1 MDIPKTLE
9 ELRVEHEEEFR
20 KAILDLYRRAKEEHG
35 YKPTLLLQ
43 MVQQYGPYAAATKI
57 IEIPGQSS
65 GFTKLWE
72 LKALELSVEALVWE
86 KYRYLFPPE
95 IVDTCRETLRTYG
108 YFKDKDMMQ
117 EMSGSSSEE
126 RSATLMPTGN
136 ETPQRIQSTAARY
149 ERDSMI
155 VAETKRLAKGKCQL
169 CGQDAPF
176 KTKNEEPYLECHHI
190 VALAEG
196 GADTMQNTVALCPN
210 CHTKMHMLNLEEDR
224 ERLLRIAASRT

>member
-155 VAETKRLAKGKCQL
+155 VAETKRLANVNYADRMRPSKQKTRNRTSNAITSWLWPRVVPTQCRILWLSAPTATQKCI
-169 CGQDAPF
+169 C
-176 KTKNEEPYLECHHI
+176 
-190 VALAEG
+190 
-196 GADTMQNTVALCPN
+196 
-210 CHTKMHMLNLEEDR
+210 
-224 ERLLRIAASRT
+224 